1 MTATAVTLNTMS
13 DLNNLKELTWTAAT
27 ADTDGLAEVF
37 TFSPTGKRFLFLVDL
52 TAGASAIAGVR
63 VTFSAGTLWAGQ
75 DIRENASRKK
85 IYAIEV
91 DTARV
96 KGASGVVT
104 VTLTPG
110 TGDKLLSDHVQGDGD
125 RLDLIGTGRFAASPF
140 LFLR

>member
-1 MTATAVTLNTMS
+1 MTATAVDLNTMS

-27 ADTDGLAEVF
+27 ANTDGLAEVF
-37 TFSPTGKRFLFLVDL
+37 TFSPTRKRFLFLVDL
-52 TAGASAIAGVR
+52 TAGASAEAGVT
-63 VTFSAGTLWAGQ
+63 VAFSAGTLWAGQ
-75 DIRENASRKK
+75 AISGSATKDK

-110 TGDKLLSDHVQGDGD
+110 TGDKLLSDHACKVMAI
-125 RLDLIGTGRFAASPF
+125 DLI
-140 LFLR
+140 

>member
-27 ADTDGLAEVF
+27 ADTDALAEVF

-52 TAGASAIAGVR
+52 TAGATAGAGVT
-63 VTFSAGTLWAGQ
+63 VAFSAGTLWAGQ
-75 DIRENASRKK
+75 AISGSATKDK

-110 TGDKLLSDHVQGDGD
+110 TGDKLLSDHACQVMAI
-125 RLDLIGTGRFAASPF
+125 DLI
-140 LFLR
+140 

>member
-37 TFSPTGKRFLFLVDL
+37 TFSPTRKRFLFLVDL
-52 TAGASAIAGVR
+52 TAGASAIAGVG
-63 VTFSAGTLWAGQ
+63 VEFSAGTLWAGQ
-75 DIRENASRKK
+75 DIEVSAPRKK

-104 VTLTPG
+104 VTIKPNTV
-110 TGDKLLSDHVQGDGD
+110 DKLLSDHACKVMAI
-125 RLDLIGTGRFAASPF
+125 DLI
-140 LFLR
+140 

>member
-13 DLNNLKELTWTAAT
+13 DLNKLKELTWTAAT
-27 ADTDGLAEVF
+27 ADTNGLAEVF
-37 TFSPTGKRFLFLVDL
+37 TFTPTGKRFLFLVDL
-52 TAGASAIAGVR
+52 TAGTSAIAGVT

-75 DIRENASRKK
+75 AIKDNAPRRK

-104 VTLTPG
+104 VTIKPNMV
-110 TGDKLLSDHVQGDGD
+110 DKLLSDHACKVMAI
-125 RLDLIGTGRFAASPF
+125 DLI
-140 LFLR
+140 

>member
-37 TFSPTGKRFLFLVDL
+37 TFSPTRKRFLFLVDL
-52 TAGASAIAGVR
+52 TAGGSSSAIAGVT

-75 DIRENASRKK
+75 DIIVSAPRKK

-104 VTLTPG
+104 VTIKPNMA
-110 TGDKLLSDHVQGDGD
+110 DNLLSDHACKVMAI
-125 RLDLIGTGRFAASPF
+125 DLI
-140 LFLR
+140 

>member
-37 TFSPTGKRFLFLVDL
+37 TFSPTRKRFLFLVDL
-52 TAGASAIAGVR
+52 TAGASAIAGVT

-75 DIRENASRKK
+75 DIRVSAPRKK

-104 VTLTPG
+104 VTIKPNTA
-110 TGDKLLSDHVQGDGD
+110 DKLLSDHACKVMAI
-125 RLDLIGTGRFAASPF
+125 DLI
-140 LFLR
+140 